1 MIVELSCDDLNCE
14 HHILCCIG
22 KLKSHFSLFYFL
34 QEALKGNVL
43 KSREKVRIM
52 CTVGKVLSVMPYQFI
67 MKYLDTVLSPIF
79 SELQDQLCMQKVS
92 FPSRGSFSFIMQC
105 SFNVNF
111 QSTKC

>member
-1 MIVELSCDDLNCE
+1 MAFNFFFYIFIVIVELSCDDLYLNLYP
-14 HHILCCIG
+14 ILCCSG
-22 KLKSHFSLFYFL
+22 KLKSHLCIFYFI

-92 FPSRGSFSFIMQC
+92 FPSRVF
-105 SFNVNF
+105 
-111 QSTKC
+111 